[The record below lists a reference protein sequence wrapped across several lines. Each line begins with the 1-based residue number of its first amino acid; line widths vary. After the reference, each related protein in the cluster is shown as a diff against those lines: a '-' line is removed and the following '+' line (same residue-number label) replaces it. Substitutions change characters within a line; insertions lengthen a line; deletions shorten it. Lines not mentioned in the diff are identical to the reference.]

1 MKKFLFLIKREFQ
14 LLKKNNLLKLVLI
27 GGPFMFAI
35 LLGMVYQKA
44 RPTELSIQ
52 VVDLDNSPL
61 SQKVIDALDDNQY
74 LKVEKVAPDVFMAR
88 YDFEKGHVE
97 GVVTIPSSF
106 ENDVQQKRHPIVQLD
121 LNTTNIL
128 TSNYINTGVMTVMG
142 VIQAGTDIQILQMKG
157 FTPELAQQQYTSMGL
172 NVTRHYNRENNY
184 LKFLWP
190 GIIGAILQQI
200 FLMVIALIF
209 TQEFEKGSFRQLL
222 NYSKSSSYLIFTK
235 STGYFL
241 YMFVIWNILLY
252 IVFPAFKIDIIGDYF
267 SVMVVSVA
275 FMFTLLA
282 MGIFVSVLVRTQ
294 IMATDVLMIMSA
306 PSFII
311 SGFTW
316 PVSQMNHFMQVVAE
330 ILPLTHFLSA
340 YRKVLFMGVSWMD
353 VMPELTK
360 LGIMIVGYG
369 LLSWAILKWKIY
381 RTLKREPEY
390 SE

>member
-1 MKKFLFLIKREFQ
+1 
-14 LLKKNNLLKLVLI
+14 
-27 GGPFMFAI
+27 
-35 LLGMVYQKA
+35 
-44 RPTELSIQ
+44 
-52 VVDLDNSPL
+52 
-61 SQKVIDALDDNQY
+61 
-74 LKVEKVAPDVFMAR
+74 
-88 YDFEKGHVE
+88 
-97 GVVTIPSSF
+97 
-106 ENDVQQKRHPIVQLD
+106 
-121 LNTTNIL
+121 
-128 TSNYINTGVMTVMG
+128 MG
-142 VIQAGTDIQILQMKG
+142 VIQAGTDIQTLQKKG

-252 IVFPAFKIDIIGDYF
+252 VVFPAFKIDIIGDYF

-275 FMFTLLA
+275 FMVTLLA

-353 VMPELTK
+353 VIPELTK

>member
-1 MKKFLFLIKREFQ
+1 MKKYLFLLKREFQ

-27 GGPFMFAI
+27 GGPFLFAL

-44 RPTELSIQ
+44 RPTELEIQ

-61 SQKVIDALDDNQY
+61 SQKVIDALNDNQY
-74 LKVEKVAPDVFMAR
+74 LNVVKVSPDVFQPK

-97 GVVTIPSSF
+97 GVVTIPEGF
-106 ENDVQQKRHPIVQLD
+106 ESDVQQKRHPIVQLD

-128 TSNYINTGVMTVMG
+128 TSNYINTGVMTVMA
-142 VIQAGTDIQILQMKG
+142 VIQAGTDIQTLQKKG
-157 FTPELAQQQYTSMGL
+157 MTPELALQQYTSMSL
-172 NVTRHYNRENNY
+172 NVTRHYNRESNY
-184 LKFLWP
+184 MKFLWP
-190 GIIGAILQQI
+190 GVIGAILQQI

-209 TQEFEKGSFRQLL
+209 TQEFEKGTFRQLL
-222 NYSKSSSYLIFTK
+222 NYSKSASYLIFTK
-235 STGYFL
+235 ATGYFL
-241 YMFVIWNILLY
+241 YMFAIWNVILY
-252 IVFPAFKIDIIGDYF
+252 IVFPAFKVDILGDYL

-294 IMATDVLMIMSA
+294 IMATDILMIMSA

-316 PVSQMNHFMQVVAE
+316 PVSQMNHFMQIVAE

-353 VMPELTK
+353 VIPELTK
-360 LGIMIVGYG
+360 LGIMIVVYG
-369 LLSWAILKWKIY
+369 IISWGILKWKIN
-381 RTLKREPEY
+381 RTLKREPELA
-390 SE
+390 E